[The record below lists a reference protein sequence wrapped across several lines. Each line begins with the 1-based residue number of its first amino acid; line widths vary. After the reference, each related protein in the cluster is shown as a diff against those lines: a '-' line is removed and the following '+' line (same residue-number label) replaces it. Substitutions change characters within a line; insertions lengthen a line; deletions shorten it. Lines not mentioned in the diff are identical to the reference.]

1 MPPAETHPRTR
12 DDLID
17 ALRGIALFGILA
29 VNIQS
34 YLLGLNASSLGVLSA
49 ASNLADHLTVVF
61 TALLLHYKFYPIFC
75 FCFGYGFA
83 MQTRRWLARGANAR
97 QHFARRT
104 NFMLGMGVLHGV
116 FLWFGDILTT
126 YALAGKVLARYI
138 GKGPRQL
145 LQALK
150 WWSLVFL
157 LVAVPATVAFT
168 TAASAD
174 SAADAANMARDAKE
188 AFETYSRGTYLDA
201 LCRRAGEYAV
211 VTMGFVLIL
220 PGIMVIALM
229 GALCAQLGLLRQRR
243 RYRAFWWRAL
253 GWGLVVGLPV
263 NAWHAWGMWN
273 LAGDPW
279 RHATL
284 LEAFPADFAPVL
296 SVAYVAAAV
305 LAADTAIGSR
315 VLSWLAP
322 AGRLSL
328 SNYVGQS
335 VLMGVLLSG
344 FGLGLGATL
353 TQSRL
358 LQAAVVI
365 YLLLL
370 LTSHAMLRLGM
381 RSPLEEAWRHY
392 TNHG

>member
-1 MPPAETHPRTR
+1 MPPGEPRHGTR
-12 DDLID
+12 DELID

-49 ASNLADHLTVVF
+49 ASSLADHLTVVF
-61 TALLLHYKFYPIFC
+61 TAFLLHYKFYPIFC

-83 MQTRRWLARGANAR
+83 VQTRRWRSRGIDAAR
-97 QHFARRT
+97 FYARRT
-104 NFMLGMGVLHGV
+104 DFMLGMGVLHGV

-150 WWSLVFL
+150 WWGVLFLV
-157 LVAVPATVAFT
+157 VAVPVTVALT
-168 TAASAD
+168 TGDAAD
-174 SAADAANMARDAKE
+174 SALDAANMARDAKE
-188 AFETYSRGTYLDA
+188 AFETYTRGSYWESLS
-201 LCRRAGEYAV
+201 RRAGEYAV
-211 VTMGFVLIL
+211 MTLGFLLVL

-229 GALCAQLGLLRQRR
+229 GALCAQLGLLRRHRR
-243 RYRAFWWRAL
+243 HRAFWWRAL
-253 GWGLVVGLPV
+253 VWGLVVGLPV
-263 NAWHAWGMWN
+263 NAWHAWGMWRH
-273 LAGDPW
+273 AGDPW
-279 RHATL
+279 RQATL
-284 LEAFPADFAPVL
+284 LEAFPADFAPLL
-296 SVAYVAAAV
+296 SVAYVAAAA
-305 LAADTAIGSR
+305 LAADTAFGSR
-315 VLSWLAP
+315 ILSWFAP

-328 SNYVGQS
+328 SNYVAQS

-353 TQSRL
+353 TQVTL
-358 LQAAVVI
+358 LRFAVGI

-370 LTSHAMLRLGM
+370 FASHAMARLGAH
-381 RSPLEEAWRHY
+381 SPLEEAWRCY
-392 TNHG
+392 TNQK